1 MSARKKTVFV
11 VYYSMYGHIEKM
23 ARAVCKGLEKSGVS
37 AKLYQVIKTN
47 PAKSADVPIISAADL
62 PQADGILFGIPTRF
76 GMVPAQIKSLMDSCG
91 QLWMKGEL
99 YCLNN
104 I

>member
-1 MSARKKTVFV
+1 VAETLPAEVL
-11 VYYSMYGHIEKM
+11 EKM
-23 ARAVCKGLEKSGVS
+23 HA
-37 AKLYQVIKTN
+37 